1 MNLGAALTGAKA
13 ERTLRQYANAAVLVT
28 EVPKFNTKEK
38 REMNL
43 IPIRKS
49 RPTLTL
55 LVTTCAAHCGCNWF
69 AVNNDAAVV
78 IAQAQEHNEL
88 TGHTCHFQ
96 GELRT
101 NPTVQLRLRARRIV
115 GGDV

>member
-1 MNLGAALTGAKA
+1 MNLGAALTGAMG
-13 ERTLRQYANAAVLVT
+13 ERTLRQYANRAAPVT
-28 EVPKFNTKEK
+28 EVPKLNKEK

-49 RPTLTL
+49 RPALVL
-55 LVTTCAAHCGCNWF
+55 LVTTCAAHCGCDW
-69 AVNNDAAVV
+69 AAANNDAAQV
-78 IAQAQEHNEL
+78 IAQAREHNEA

-101 NPTVQLRLRARRIV
+101 KQAHRFGEALRV
-115 GGDV
+115 GGEQ